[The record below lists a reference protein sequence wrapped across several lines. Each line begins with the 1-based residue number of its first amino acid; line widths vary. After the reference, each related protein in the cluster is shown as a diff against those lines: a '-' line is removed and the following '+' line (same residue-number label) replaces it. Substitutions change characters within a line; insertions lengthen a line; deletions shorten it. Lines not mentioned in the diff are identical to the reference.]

1 MVFIVNPKNVGKLKC
16 NPTTVAT
23 KSKIEK
29 SLENKKNEIQ
39 GKGMSELCNKLKK
52 MMVKDSMKNI
62 RITM

>member
-16 NPTTVAT
+16 NPTTVP

-29 SLENKKNEIQ
+29 SLENKNEIQ